1 MFALDRNPEILT
13 CGPFRAQ
20 GYTQYYHTNMFG
32 ALLEEEDGEQGEG
45 AGVPSGLEPGGVC
58 TIQLGLR
65 LTQYS
70 DKEVLSEDRGSRVY
84 GFKLVIPE

>member
-1 MFALDRNPEILT
+1 MFALDWNPEILT

-45 AGVPSGLEPGGVC
+45 AGVPSGLEPGGV
-58 TIQLGLR
+58 
-65 LTQYS
+65 
-70 DKEVLSEDRGSRVY
+70 EVLSEDRCSRVS